1 MPAPPR
7 FLPTWDAVLLVHA
20 RGTGVLPEEFRPRIF
35 NTKLP
40 FSMHTFLLDGSVAG
54 AWRVERAGAKA
65 ELVLQPFAPIPQKWR
80 APLRDEAERLVR
92 WHEDDAVSYVVRW
105 TKSTS

>member
-1 MPAPPR
+1 MPSGSKVTR
-7 FLPTWDAVLLVHA
+7 
-20 RGTGVLPEEFRPRIF
+20 TGVLPEEYRPRIF

-54 AWRVERAGAKA
+54 AWRVERGKDKA
-65 ELVLQPFAPIPQKWR
+65 ELVLQPFAPLPRDQR
-80 APLRDEAERLVR
+80 EALRDEAERLVR
-92 WHEDDAVSYVVRW
+92 WQENDAVSYAVRW